1 MDIRNEDVESVVVE
15 APGGHRHV
23 RTRVRLRD
31 GTELTFQEATVSNI
45 VRAFVTVKTHPERD
59 KVVLRG
65 SEAGKRKRGYAKWQ
79 LLEVQDEE
87 L

>member
-1 MDIRNEDVESVVVE
+1 MNIRNEDVESVVVE
-15 APGGHRHV
+15 VPGGHRHV
-23 RTRVRLRD
+23 RTRVRLLD

-45 VRAFVTVKTHPERD
+45 VRAFVTVKTHPGRD
-59 KVVLRG
+59 RVVLRG
-65 SEAGKRKRGYAKWQ
+65 SGAGKRKRGYARWQ